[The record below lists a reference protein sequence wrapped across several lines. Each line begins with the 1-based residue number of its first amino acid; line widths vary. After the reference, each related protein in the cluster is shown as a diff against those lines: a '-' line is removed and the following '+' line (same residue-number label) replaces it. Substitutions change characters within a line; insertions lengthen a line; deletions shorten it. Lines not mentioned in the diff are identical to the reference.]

1 MAAFNVFG
9 IVLGV
14 ASMIPFLGSM
24 MPGRDP
30 LVTTVRIYGGTGT
43 DTSGNAPN
51 VAAFDIDGNL
61 IGSVKGGDVIAQ
73 GAPFDA
79 KIEMKADGSDGSA
92 AQAQY
97 ISISQQG
104 VDALC
109 ISGISVT
116 WPDGLEFAWY
126 GDVAEFCGAPW
137 YPSTTV
143 LSSKDLYTPKC
154 VWIDGDGSNGIKT
167 KGFGIHIPSFV
178 ATAER
183 AQSMTDD
190 KDLWCNVAPRLKFY
204 DDLAME
210 QALPVFKPY
219 PEFEGGTLLDVDPA
233 KIKNSANWF
242 TPQWPLDKKGR
253 KDEKAMK
260 KAAKEAEKEKER
272 QGEKGSKRDVGAD
285 FDRETTVNGTS
296 AELKANGN
304 IFAGQLNKS
313 NSPWHSAQE
322 VCDSETSRGAD
333 FLVKNEKERI
343 FCDMDAHRAW
353 PLCTE
358 DSTQNGGVP
367 ITNNCFDDKN
377 NRMIGGVKN
386 SRRDDVTGDR
396 IVHKRYVKVNTW

>member
-1 MAAFNVFG
+1 MAQAMAAFNVFT

-14 ASMIPFLGSM
+14 ASMIPMLGSM

-30 LVTTVRIYGGTGT
+30 LVTTIRIYGGTGT
-43 DTSGNAPN
+43 DTSGNAPG

-97 ISISQQG
+97 ISLSQAG

-109 ISGISVT
+109 VAGISVT

-143 LSSKDLYTPKC
+143 LSAKDLYTPKC
-154 VWIDGDGSNGIKT
+154 VWIDGDATNGIKT
-167 KGFGIHIPSFV
+167 QGIAMHIPSFV

-183 AQSMTDD
+183 AQSMTED
-190 KDLWCNVAPRLKFY
+190 KDLWCNTAPRLKFY
-204 DDLAME
+204 DSLQLE
-210 QALPVFKPY
+210 QAIPVFKPY
-219 PEFEGGTLLDVDPA
+219 PEFEGTTLLDVDPA
-233 KIKNSANWF
+233 KTKNSANWF

-260 KAAKEAEKEKER
+260 KAEKEAEKERER
-272 QGEKGSKRDVGAD
+272 QGQKEEKRNVDFNVDVS
-285 FDRETTVNGTS
+285 VNGTS
-296 AELKANGN
+296 AELVANGKRPFFG
-304 IFAGQLNKS
+304 ILNKS
-313 NSPWHSAQE
+313 PSKYHSAIELCQ
-322 VCDSETSRGAD
+322 SSTSFGPD
-333 FLVKNEKERI
+333 FVSLEEGV
-343 FCDMDAHRAW
+343 FCDMDAKKAW
-353 PLCTE
+353 PLCSAT
-358 DSTQNGGVP
+358 
-367 ITNNCFDDKN
+367 ITNNCFDNDTDK
-377 NRMIGGVKN
+377 MVGGKKN
-386 SRRDDVTGDR
+386 SRRDDVTGAR
-396 IVHKRYVKVNTW
+396 IIHKRYTKVNSW